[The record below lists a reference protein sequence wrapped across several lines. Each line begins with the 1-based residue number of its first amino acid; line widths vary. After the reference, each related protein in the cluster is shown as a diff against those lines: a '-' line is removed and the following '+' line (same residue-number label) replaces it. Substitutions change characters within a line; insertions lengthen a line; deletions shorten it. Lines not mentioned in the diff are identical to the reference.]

1 MREFIPSNFTR
12 RPEEHKGEVLRLHSA
27 EGTVFTVNI
36 LDNDTIRI
44 RHFDASAPNKDRWQ
58 HTTHS
63 VHGPA
68 STNIS
73 GQPRDSIPRLY
84 PCPSAAVTAWEDGTG
99 YNITTQSVTIR
110 VSAPPT
116 GTIALTLAPTSH
128 PTQPFLEDLPH
139 RAYPLLK
146 PDGGARHFIRRRD
159 QDLHYGMGERAS
171 PLSLNGRRF
180 RLETMDA
187 LGYNPELTDPLYKLV
202 PFHITLDTVTRIA
215 HGIFYD
221 SFAEGFADFGQE
233 IDAFWGPYRSHT
245 LLSGCGLDMY
255 IFYGPTIENVIE
267 RYTGLVGRPAMP
279 PKYALG
285 YLASAMGYAE
295 SENAQE
301 LIAELPRLCRK
312 WNIPCD
318 LLHLSSGYTVDEST
332 GARNVFTWNK
342 KRFPDPEK
350 LIKDL
355 RKEGIRIS
363 ANVKPWLLSQHPK
376 YQQVY
381 DADGFIKNS
390 ETNLP
395 RSTRLW
401 SAGNGATSTGSYF
414 DLSSAAGRKFW
425 QEGVKSLLAAGIE
438 SIWNDN
444 NEFSLPDNN
453 DTYAHT
459 NLNGGSSTVGHAGRG
474 LQTLLMASASHE
486 AMVSMFP
493 KRRPFLISRS
503 AVSGVQRFAAQ
514 SWSGD
519 NYTSWQTLKHNI
531 PMGLNCGLSGFV
543 GYGHDV
549 GGFVGPRPEK
559 ELFVRWVQN
568 GVFHPRF
575 CIHSWKDEGV
585 TEPWMYPEV
594 LPIIRDAIHLR
605 YKLIPYIYTLY
616 NEASVFGHP
625 IIRPLIY
632 EFQHDCAIQQSSFEF
647 MLGPHL
653 LIASV
658 FEQGSRTRSV
668 RLPCLEDPVQN
679 KAAWCDINTGIWY
692 AGGGEKD
699 VEFACPLEQC
709 GVVLAKRGAIVP
721 TGPVYNYVGEEGKD
735 CERVYWLFPPPSPP
749 QSEIGGEDEVW
760 EYVCFEDDGE
770 TVDGGVTHIV
780 VSMRLEFGMVVV
792 EVKYGARNDFH
803 VRFEGCRFVLPV
815 GDSRKIRVSTTLFG

>member
-1 MREFIPSNFTR
+1 MREFIPSNFKR
-12 RPEEHKGEVLRLHSA
+12 IPVASNSA
-27 EGTVFTVNI
+27 
-36 LDNDTIRI
+36 D
-44 RHFDASAPNKDRWQ
+44 
-58 HTTHS
+58 S
-63 VHGPA
+63 VHGLGRREVARHRQFPGPSPTA
-68 STNIS
+68 RVDVTSTGFS
-73 GQPRDSIPRLY
+73 
-84 PCPSAAVTAWEDGTG
+84 VTAGAV
-99 YNITTQSVTIR
+99 SVA
-110 VSAPPT
+110 VDLASSV
-116 GTIALTLAPTSH
+116 ALTLAPIADPQT
-128 PTQPFLEDLPH
+128 PFLEDLAH

-146 PDGGARHFIRRRD
+146 ENGARHFIRRRD
-159 QDLHYGMGERAS
+159 CDRHFGLGERAS
-171 PLSLNGRRF
+171 PLCLNGRRF

-187 LGYNPELTDPLYKLV
+187 LGYNPELTDPLYKLI
-202 PFHITLDTVTRIA
+202 PFHISLDTRSRIA

-245 LLSGCGLDMY
+245 LFGGCGLDMY
-255 IFYGPTIENVIE
+255 IFYGPTIQQVIE
-267 RYTGLVGRPAMP
+267 GYTNLVGRPAMP

-301 LIAELPRLCRK
+301 LIAALPQLCRK
-312 WNIPCD
+312 WDIPCD
-318 LLHLSSGYTVDEST
+318 LLHLSSGYTVDPAT

-342 KRFPDPEK
+342 TRFPDHEK
-350 LIKDL
+350 LFKDL
-355 RKEGIRIS
+355 RKEGIRVS
-363 ANVKPWLLSQHPK
+363 ANVKPWLLSQHPN

-381 DADGFIKNS
+381 KADGFIKNS

-414 DLSSAAGRKFW
+414 DLSSAAGRDFW
-425 QEGVKSLLAAGIE
+425 KQGIKSLLEAGIE

-444 NEFSLPDNN
+444 NEFSLPDNS
-453 DTYAHT
+453 DTYAHS
-459 NLNGGSSTVGHAGRG
+459 NLNGTPSSVGNAGRG

-486 AMVSMFP
+486 AMVSLFP

-531 PMGLNCGLSGFV
+531 PMGLNCGLSGLV

-585 TEPWMYPEV
+585 TEPWMYPDV
-594 LPIIRDAIHLR
+594 LPIIREAIHLR

-616 NEASVFGHP
+616 HEASTHGHP
-625 IIRPLIY
+625 VIRPLVY
-632 EFQHDCAIQQSSFEF
+632 EFQHDVAVETASFEF

-653 LIASV
+653 LVASV
-658 FEQGSRTRSV
+658 FEQGANTRTV
-668 RLPCLEDPVQN
+668 RLPRLENEKQN
-679 KAAWCDINTGIWY
+679 QEAWCDLKTGVWSP
-692 AGGGEKD
+692 GGEEKT
-699 VEFACPLEQC
+699 FACPLEQC
-709 GVVLAKRGAIVP
+709 GVVLARRGAIIP
-721 TGPVYNYVGEEGKD
+721 AGPVYNYVGEGGKD
-735 CERVYWLFPPPSPP
+735 NERLFWLFPPQHS
-749 QSEIGGEDEVW
+749 GDGEEVW
-760 EYVCFEDDGE
+760 TYSCHEDDGE
-770 TVDGGVTHIV
+770 TVDGGVTEVV
-780 VSMRLEFGMVVV
+780 VSMRVEGEEIVVDV
-792 EVKYGARNDFH
+792 GYGQKKEYAVGYDK
-803 VRFEGCRFVLPV
+803 VSFVLPV
-815 GDSRKIRVSTTLFG
+815 GDKRKIRVFNELGCQFVVIQK